1 MQNGLLG
8 SLSQHA
14 EHGLRL
20 AVTVDPNMLASSSPP
35 LQSRNVVVV
44 VVVVETTGKQYN
56 SIIFTAITN
65 KIKAIDM

>member
-8 SLSQHA
+8 FISQQA

-20 AVTVDPNMLASSSPP
+20 AVPVDSNMLASSSPP

-44 VVVVETTGKQYN
+44 VVVDDVVVDFVVVETTGK
-56 SIIFTAITN
+56 
-65 KIKAIDM
+65 

>member
-8 SLSQHA
+8 SMSQHA

-20 AVTVDPNMLASSSPP
+20 AVTVDCIMLASSSPP

-44 VVVVETTGKQYN
+44 VVDAVVETTGK
-56 SIIFTAITN
+56 
-65 KIKAIDM
+65 